1 MFYDRLQEL
10 CKEHGIA
17 LTTVVVDI
25 LGMSRGNLSRW
36 KNGAIPKSD
45 TLSALSE
52 YFKVSTDYLL
62 GTAPIKENDKIES
75 DDTSLILTKDE
86 KWFILKLREL
96 DREGRTVVESTL
108 ISEIRRLDS
117 SKEDTINVG

>member
-1 MFYDRLQEL
+1 M
-10 CKEHGIA
+10 
-17 LTTVVVDI
+17 
-25 LGMSRGNLSRW
+25 
-36 KNGAIPKSD
+36 
-45 TLSALSE
+45 
-52 YFKVSTDYLL
+52 STDYLL